1 MVVALVFAGLGVGCK
16 PMATARM
23 DEEREAYFLDAK
35 ERLLAED
42 FTEAVLGFEKAL
54 EVNPQNAAAHL
65 ELGLVHYQETH
76 DYAAAIYHFNKML
89 ELRPDHVMAS
99 RIREHLERCR
109 MDFASSVNLGPLNQH
124 TEARLKRLVE
134 ERDELREKVSQMEGQ
149 VVQLREVLKAT
160 RQAPA
165 QMTQAREPD
174 LAGSGST
181 SPSLSGASEATE
193 ASTLTSS
200 QSAPARPL
208 GQEKFRKHVIRSN
221 DNFYKLAQH
230 YGIDLKAMEQANP
243 GLNSTKLQI
252 GQVINVPY
260 PTTTASR

>member
-1 MVVALVFAGLGVGCK
+1 
-16 PMATARM
+16 
-23 DEEREAYFLDAK
+23 
-35 ERLLAED
+35 
-42 FTEAVLGFEKAL
+42 
-54 EVNPQNAAAHL
+54 
-65 ELGLVHYQETH
+65 
-76 DYAAAIYHFNKML
+76 
-89 ELRPDHVMAS
+89 
-99 RIREHLERCR
+99 
-109 MDFASSVNLGPLNQH
+109 
-124 TEARLKRLVE
+124 
-134 ERDELREKVSQMEGQ
+134 MEGQ

-174 LAGSGST
+174 VAGSGVT
-181 SPSLSGASEATE
+181 SASLSGASEATE

-200 QSAPARPL
+200 QGAPARPL

-230 YGIDLKAMEQANP
+230 YGVDLKAMEQANP
-243 GLNSTKLQI
+243 ELNSTKLQI